1 MRMIDADALINIMKK
16 WYFDKEKQDAA
27 KADVSP
33 MDLFTNLAIT
43 TVREQ
48 PTAYDRDK
56 VIGGLY
62 GLKRYENKYDNYYEN
77 AMYKMTEYENDTI
90 NSAIDDAIKIVNEG
104 GIS

>member
-1 MRMIDADALINIMKK
+1 MKLIDADELINIMKK

-48 PTAYDRDK
+48 PTAYDLNK

-62 GLKRYENKYDNYYEN
+62 GLKRYENKYDSYYEN
-77 AMYKMTEYENDTI
+77 GMYKMTEIKNDTI
-90 NSAIDDAIKIVNEG
+90 NSTIDEVIKIVKAG